1 MKSTENSQN
10 IPSIGDILATPLGIR
25 TRNTDRLMVDG
36 CPGKKTRP
44 LPTKHPSQPCMD
56 ICPAGPNFL
65 CIALKLAKHSIYSR
79 HTQNTPGYTLT
90 QHRQIDGGWLPRKKK
105 TRSPQTKGNLL
116 PACQCALLDTY
127 SSVVHMHYN
136 SKHIPSTI
144 AILLGTCIG
153 NMDRLIVGGD
163 YRKKL
168 ELYLQSIMF
177 ENACTCGLL
186 DQNSLCP
193 SVPHLP

>member
-1 MKSTENSQN
+1 MVAQEKKLGLYLQNIPPNHAWTSALLDQISSVLPSNSQN
-10 IPSIGDILATPLGIR
+10 IPSIADILRTLLGTR
-25 TRNTDRLMVDG
+25 SRNTDRLMVDG
-36 CPGKKTRP
+36 CPG
-44 LPTKHPSQPCMD
+44 
-56 ICPAGPNFL
+56 
-65 CIALKLAKHSIYSR
+65 
-79 HTQNTPGYTLT
+79 
-90 QHRQIDGGWLPRKKK
+90 KK

-136 SKHIPSTI
+136 SKHIPSIGDTI

-177 ENACTCGLL
+177 KNACTCGLL